1 MKLMKNKMKYD
12 DRAEEKQNT
21 NKIQTKSL
29 TGITQD
35 KKYWG
40 WHSKQE
46 MLDKNL
52 IQNLSM
58 KSEWRSYET
67 ETKKTRK

>member
-1 MKLMKNKMKYD
+1 MKLMKNKIKYD

-35 KKYWG
+35 KKY
-40 WHSKQE
+40 
-46 MLDKNL
+46 
-52 IQNLSM
+52 
-58 KSEWRSYET
+58 
-67 ETKKTRK
+67 